1 MIKFF
6 GKNNDLR
13 TEEGVITKTGYVVML
28 LSSVFGLCVFLTGR
42 YLYGTFFFSK
52 SPWYQTISRIA
63 AQPGGTFLFPVEP
76 FCIKGSALLSSSRD
90 VTVQI

>member
-13 TEEGVITKTGYVVML
+13 TEDGVITKTDYLVLL

-42 YLYGTFFFSK
+42 ALYGK
-52 SPWYQTISRIA
+52 SLREKQD
-63 AQPGGTFLFPVEP
+63 G
-76 FCIKGSALLSSSRD
+76 
-90 VTVQI
+90 

>member
-42 YLYGTFFFSK
+42 YLYGK
-52 SPWYQTISRIA
+52 S
-63 AQPGGTFLFPVEP
+63 L
-76 FCIKGSALLSSSRD
+76 KGKRNGK
-90 VTVQI
+90 